1 MGYGMLTLCR
11 MRLTLPATS
20 EEGRGGATLADLKRV
35 VAAATSVP
43 YSDVVLVHSGLVLRD
58 ERAAL
63 VALGLREGSRIT
75 LSLSGGTLASIAKK
89 RILSDTSESGLLS
102 RIHTTLSQAQADL
115 FPAVSTFET
124 SLASA
129 WAPGE
134 GAEGAVGA
142 EGAEGAV
149 GAEGAEGGASAS
161 PSDPACDAEHRRL
174 SELLLR
180 ALLDLDAV
188 PVNSD
193 STRAKRKE
201 AVKLVQ
207 SHLDRVDAAWEKAKV
222 EESKSRA

>member
-1 MGYGMLTLCR
+1 MGYWLWAMGYGMLTLCR

-124 SLASA
+124 SLALAS
-129 WAPGE
+129 APGE
-134 GAEGAVGA
+134 
-142 EGAEGAV
+142 